1 VSDIHLNL
9 SIPSSPAFIFQFR
22 ISWKQLSWLAWIL
35 FSAVA
40 FLCFRSN
47 YGLAQETRVR
57 AAYSAMSGSMAWVWA
72 AKEGGYFDQQG
83 LKVDLIYIGGTA
95 QLFQSML
102 AGEIDFGIGGGP
114 SIINANIQQRS
125 IVLVAGTLNRMIMK
139 IMAGPQIKTAA
150 DIRGKRIAV
159 TRYGTST
166 DFAARLFVKSLG
178 MSSEKD
184 AVIVQVG
191 SVPNILS
198 SLQSGATQAGALSPP
213 AHLQAE
219 KLGFVELMDLSK
231 GNIFYPFTYVAVST
245 RFLEKNGNWVRPFLA
260 GAVGGIRRFGTDK
273 TFAKKL
279 IAKYLRI
286 TDEKVLEETHQ
297 LFSELFEKVPY
308 VKREGLVS
316 LAQILAERDPK
327 IGAIK
332 IDSIVEDRFVREL
345 ETIGFIKSVYGDK

>member
-1 VSDIHLNL
+1 M
-9 SIPSSPAFIFQFR
+9 R
-22 ISWKQLSWLAWIL
+22 RLAWL
-35 FSAVA
+35 SFSAVVL
-40 FLCFRSN
+40 FCLGSDT
-47 YGLAQETRVR
+47 GLAQETRVR

-102 AGEIDFGIGGGP
+102 AGEIDFGVGGGP
-114 SIINANIQQRS
+114 SIINANVQRRS
-125 IVLVAGTLNRMIMK
+125 IVIVAGTLNRMIMK
-139 IMAGPQIKTAA
+139 IMAAPQIKTAA
-150 DIRGKRIAV
+150 ELRGKRIAV

-166 DFAARLFVKSLG
+166 DFAARLLLKSLG
-178 MSSEKD
+178 LSSEKD

-198 SLQSGATQAGALSPP
+198 SLQSGASQAGALSPP

-231 GNIFYPFTYVAVST
+231 GNIYYPYTYVAVSAP
-245 RFLEKNGNWVRPFLA
+245 FLEKNSNWVRPFLA
-260 GAVGGIRRFGTDK
+260 AAVEGIRRFGADK
-273 TFAKKL
+273 SFAKKL
-279 IAKYLRI
+279 MAKYLRI
-286 TDEKVLEETHQ
+286 SDEKVLEETHQ
-297 LFSELFEKVPY
+297 LFSELFEKTPY
-308 VKREGLVS
+308 AKREGLVS

-332 IDSIVEDRFVREL
+332 IDSIIEDRFVREL
-345 ETIGFIKSVYGDK
+345 ETTGFIKNLYREK

>member
-1 VSDIHLNL
+1 MFCV
-9 SIPSSPAFIFQFR
+9 R
-22 ISWKQLSWLAWIL
+22 RRRGQLTWWAWIS

-40 FLCFRSN
+40 FLCFGSDA
-47 YGLAQETRVR
+47 GLAQETRLRV
-57 AAYSAMSGSMAWVWA
+57 AYSAMSGSMAWVWA

-114 SIINANIQQRS
+114 SIINANTQRRS

-139 IMAGPQIKTAA
+139 IMASPQIKTAM

-166 DFAARLFVKSLG
+166 DFAARLWLKNLG
-178 MSSEKD
+178 LSSERD
-184 AVIVQVG
+184 AAILQVG

-219 KLGFVELMDLSK
+219 KLGFIELMDLSK

-245 RFLEKNGNWVRPFLA
+245 PFLEKNGSLVRPFLA
-260 GAVGGIRRFGTDK
+260 GAVGGIRRFVADK
-273 TFAKKL
+273 TFAKKM

-297 LFSELFEKVPY
+297 LFSDVFERVPY
-308 VKREGLVS
+308 VRREGLVS

-327 IGAIK
+327 VGAVK
-332 IDSIVEDRFVREL
+332 IESIVEDRFVHEL
-345 ETIGFIKSVYGDK
+345 ETNGFIRSAYGDK